1 MSAAPFK
8 RLLGDIVVE
17 EVPSTVRA
25 TMSEEQ
31 LKAVRSAADRRHAV
45 DLRFTVPLVFTQLY
59 FVLLIGKDQRREGVA
74 VQKERRA
81 RAGLYIS
88 SFAAGVIATVIV
100 AVIAVTMY
108 LLKSKAGINVFPDHV
123 RDWIPFVK

>member
-8 RLLGDIVVE
+8 RILGDIVVE
-17 EVPSTVRA
+17 EVPSDVRA
-25 TMSEEQ
+25 TMSEVQ

-45 DLRFTVPLVFTQLY
+45 DVRFTVPLLFSQIYVVFL
-59 FVLLIGKDQRREGVA
+59 VGKDRRREGIA
-74 VQKERRA
+74 VQRERRA
-81 RAGLYIS
+81 RAGIYLS

-108 LLKSKAGINVFPDHV
+108 VLKSKAGINVFPDHV